1 MKRAFLIG
9 VILLCA
15 ALPARA
21 DEFYVGLVAFNTG
34 DFSAAERIWRPLAEQ
49 GNGNAQS
56 GLGLLYYRGQGIARD
71 YGQAREWFWRAAGRK
86 VVQAQMFLSLI
97 YYHGN
102 GVPANNVL
110 AYMWADIAL
119 ANGHSEAQEFRDF
132 VGQTLSHQEITQAW
146 DLATEWRKFNRS
158 NPATPS
164 VE

>member
-1 MKRAFLIG
+1 MKRTFLIAL
-9 VILLCA
+9 VLLCA

-21 DEFYVGLVAFNTG
+21 DQFYDGLVAFNIG
-34 DFSAAERIWRPLAEQ
+34 DFSAAERVWRPLAEQ

-71 YGQAREWFWRAAGRK
+71 YGQAREWFWRAAGQG

-97 YYHGN
+97 YYHGS

-119 ANGHSEAQEFRDF
+119 ANGHAEAQEFRDF
-132 VGQTLSHQEITQAW
+132 VGQTLRHREITQAW
-146 DLATEWRKFNRS
+146 ELAAEWRKFNRS
-158 NPATPS
+158 SPATPP